1 MQVMDIHPSCNM
13 LLESSWIHTIGVV
26 ASSLDQRIKFII
38 NGKLVTVMSEE
49 VMTIMKNVAVLYI
62 EAKTI

>member
-1 MQVMDIHPSCNM
+1 M

>member
-1 MQVMDIHPSCNM
+1 
-13 LLESSWIHTIGVV
+13 VV